1 MADLW
6 DSPITPEL
14 LVSGAVSIS
23 EVCADGTDVY
33 WLESRPSEAG
43 RSAIVRWRDGAIA
56 EVTGPDVNV
65 RTRVHEYG
73 GGAWWAEGERL
84 VYSDDARGGELFLLD
99 VSTGTEMQ
107 LTSGGHRYA
116 DGRFTPDEVWYI
128 CVRERHH
135 ADKSP
140 HPVVHNELVA
150 VRTDGSE
157 ERLIASGHDFF
168 SSPRIAPDGRIIC
181 VCWDHPDMPWDS
193 TRLKVLRVDDGG
205 DEGHYVPSE
214 QESIVLPGFTSD
226 GRLLA
231 VTDRSNWWNLVE
243 VDPASGEQTPVV
255 SGEFEVATPAWVFG
269 LSRWAETPDGIVAV
283 TALPTGDEV
292 RFPNGFIERRHGEVS
307 SLHALGDGRVV
318 YAAASFTEEPAVWLH
333 DGVEAV
339 RLSQPRELGISSEWL
354 STPEPINFEV
364 SGIDPHAPSGTRAH
378 ALYYPPRNP
387 GVEPTGPP
395 PLMVLAHGGPTGAA
409 RRSIRL
415 TTQFWTSRGVA
426 VVDVDYRGSTQYGR
440 DYRHSLRGGWGIT
453 DVIDC
458 VAAARH
464 LAASERVDGEQLFIA
479 GGSSGG
485 LTVLNALAFFDEFR
499 GGISRYGVADLAALA
514 ADTHKFEER
523 YPERLIGRWPEDKHI
538 YDERS
543 PVNYPERISAPMLI
557 LQGSEDKVVPPSQSK
572 AIVAALEAQHVP
584 VTYIEFEGEG
594 HGFRNAKT
602 VIAMLEAELA
612 FVSSV

>member
-14 LVSGAVSIS
+14 LVSGAVGIS
-23 EVCADGTDVY
+23 EVCADGPDVY

-43 RSAIVRWRDGAIA
+43 RSAIVRWRDGDIA
-56 EVTGPDVNV
+56 EVTGPAVNV

-73 GGAWWAEGERL
+73 GGAWWVENGNL
-84 VYSDDARGGELFLLD
+84 VHSDDARGGELFRLD
-99 VSTGTEMQ
+99 VDSGTETQ
-107 LTSGGHRYA
+107 LTSDGHRYA
-116 DGRFTPDEVWYI
+116 DGRFTPDGAWYV
-128 CVRERHH
+128 CVRERHEDVG
-135 ADKSP
+135 AE

-150 VRTDGSE
+150 IRSDGSE
-157 ERLIASGHDFF
+157 ERVIASGHDFF
-168 SSPRIAPDGRIIC
+168 SSPRIAPDGRVVC
-181 VCWDHPDMPWDS
+181 VCWDHPDMPWDK
-193 TRLKVLRVDDGG
+193 TRLLLMRVDDEVDAG
-205 DEGHYVPSE
+205 EYVPSE
-214 QESIVLPGFTSD
+214 EESIVLPGFTSD
-226 GRLLA
+226 GQLLA

-243 VDPASGEQTPVV
+243 IDETSGEQTPVI
-255 SGEFEVATPAWVFG
+255 SGEFEIATPGWVFG
-269 LSRWAETPDGIVAV
+269 LSRWLETSAGFVAV
-283 TALPTGDEV
+283 TALPTGDEI
-292 RFPNGFIERRHGEVS
+292 RFPNGFIEGRHGEVT
-307 SLHALGDGRVV
+307 SLQSLSDGRVA
-318 YAAASFTEEPAVWLH
+318 YAASSFTEEPAVWLH
-333 DGVEAV
+333 DGAQAV
-339 RLSQPRELGISSEWL
+339 RISQPRELGVGREWL
-354 STPEPINFEV
+354 STPEPINFDV
-364 SGIDPHAPSGTRAH
+364 SGIDPHAQAGTRAH
-378 ALYYPPRNP
+378 ALFYPPKNP
-387 GVEPTGPP
+387 DVEPTGPP

-409 RRSIRL
+409 RRSLRL
-415 TTQFWTSRGVA
+415 ATQFWTSRGVA

-464 LAASERVDGEQLFIA
+464 LAASERVDGDQLFIS

-485 LTVLNALAFFDEFR
+485 LTVLNALAFYDEFS

-572 AIVAALEAQHVP
+572 AIVAALEAQQVP

-594 HGFRNAKT
+594 HGFRNADT